1 MVALFPSLGTN
12 WQVMSLWTGLFL
24 QPLVEG
30 VTWTTVSA
38 SVLFFLKVS
47 SPEQGILLFVESDWI
62 AGNVLPGENQ
72 DIFILLYF

>member
-12 WQVMSLWTGLFL
+12 WQGMPSRTGLFL
-24 QPLVEG
+24 QPLVER
-30 VTWTTVSA
+30 VTWNTMSA

-47 SPEQGILLFVESDWI
+47 SPEQGVLCVESNWI